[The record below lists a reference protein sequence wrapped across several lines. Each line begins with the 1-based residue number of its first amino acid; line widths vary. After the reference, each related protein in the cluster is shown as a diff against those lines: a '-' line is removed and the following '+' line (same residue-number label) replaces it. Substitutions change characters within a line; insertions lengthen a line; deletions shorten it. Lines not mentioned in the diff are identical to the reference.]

1 MDTMD
6 ECIRVDLISPP
17 EPSDREGEE
26 YSYDPWIRELTRTD
40 VVDREEEYFEEDE
53 SREGY
58 IFLDSS
64 DILAHDPPYE
74 SRSTHHETDGREGV
88 SELYEIG

>member
-1 MDTMD
+1 MDTVD
-6 ECIRVDLISPP
+6 ECICVDLISPP
-17 EPSDREGEE
+17 EPPDREGEE
-26 YSYDPWIRELTRTD
+26 YSDDPWIRELTRTD
-40 VVDREEEYFEEDE
+40 VVDREEEHFEEDE

-64 DILAHDPPYE
+64 DIFAHDPPYE